1 MRCTAGKQDG
11 TVTGRYAGFCDHPL
25 PSMLMLAPAVVVVQL
40 TVLRLHQTGVP
51 ASP

>member
-40 TVLRLHQTGVP
+40 HCVQAPPNMCLC
-51 ASP
+51 